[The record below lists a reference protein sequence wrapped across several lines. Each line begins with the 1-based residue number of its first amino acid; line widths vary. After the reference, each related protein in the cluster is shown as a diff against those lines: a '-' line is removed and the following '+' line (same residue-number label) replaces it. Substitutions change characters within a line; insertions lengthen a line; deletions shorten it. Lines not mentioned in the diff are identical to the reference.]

1 MQRPHRAQPARNR
14 KERGGMSDEEYRRL
28 MEQVRR
34 LDAAEMLPLRD
45 GITVPLE
52 KPEDQE
58 PFDIMELEGM
68 GKEVWEG
75 IDAKEYVRRERESWR
90 G

>member
-1 MQRPHRAQPARNR
+1 
-14 KERGGMSDEEYRRL
+14 MSDEEYRRL

-34 LDAAEMLPLRD
+34 LDAEEMLRLRD
-45 GITVPLE
+45 GITVLLE

-68 GKEVWEG
+68 GKEVWDG
-75 IDAKEYVRRERESWR
+75 IYAKEYVRRERESWR

>member
-1 MQRPHRAQPARNR
+1 
-14 KERGGMSDEEYRRL
+14 MSDEEYRRL

-34 LDAAEMLPLRD
+34 LDADEMLRLRD
-45 GITVPLE
+45 GITVLLE

-75 IDAKEYVRRERESWR
+75 IDAKEYVRRERESSQ
-90 G
+90 GLVISG